1 MGKTELKLEIDA
13 DLLAQV
19 EAANIPL
26 QRAVEAGLRLALE
39 ETPRPLGLVE
49 SARRKATDPKGA
61 EERAAAWRRDKADA
75 IASFNRYVEEHG
87 AFGEDLST
95 W

>member
-13 DLLAQV
+13 DLLARA
-19 EAANIPL
+19 EAANISL
-26 QRAVEAGLRLALE
+26 DTALEAGLNMALE
-39 ETPRPLGLVE
+39 NRPRPLGLIG
-49 SARRKATDPKGA
+49 SAQHKAADPRGA
-61 EERAAAWRRDKADA
+61 EERAEAWRRDKADA
-75 IASFNRYVEEHG
+75 IASYNRYVEENG